1 MKPYDPEDTFI
12 CAECGR
18 ETKEYYRS
26 VQDDDICVFCNT
38 DDDYDDYYEDEED
51 Y

>member
-1 MKPYDPEDTFI
+1 MKPHDPEDTFI
-12 CAECGR
+12 CSGCLR
-18 ETKEYYRS
+18 EVKEYYRS
-26 VQDDDICVFCNT
+26 DYDEELCIHCDT